1 MHLYDAKAEGTF
13 EKRKGAMGRGD
24 KKITKGD
31 YGQRAMHMCGNG
43 NIIMKHFILYNE
55 YLLIICCCFKHVIL
69 KVPEKRSLPRPF
81 DPHSARTL

>member
-1 MHLYDAKAEGTF
+1 MMRKQKERLRRGRGQWEG
-13 EKRKGAMGRGD
+13 GD

-43 NIIMKHFILYNE
+43 NIIMKHFILCNE